1 MMSEL
6 IHKAE
11 GDIEGLRQR
20 LACSGAGSACSAINV
35 SRSAKL
41 LHAARSLDAGDA
53 DTDAAAAAATG
64 GCLRSEIC

>member
-11 GDIEGLRQR
+11 ADIEGLRQR
-20 LACSGAGSACSAINV
+20 LANSGAGSACSAINV

-41 LHAARSLDAGDA
+41 LHAARSLDDEDA
-53 DTDAAAAAATG
+53 DANAAAVAATG
-64 GCLRSEIC
+64 GSCRTRV